1 MKRMQRERNW
11 SGNHVFEAHR
21 IHRPTSVD
29 EVRRIV
35 SASPK
40 IHAIGARHSFNGVA
54 DSPGDLIDLRDIDPR
69 IQIDPDRRTVTVGA
83 GTNYSVLAARLHA
96 QGWALHN
103 MASLPHITVVGAVS
117 TGTHGSGDKSGALP
131 TAVAALEMVTA
142 TGDLIELGRG
152 QSGFDGIVV
161 GLGAFGVITRVTLAI
176 EPTYEMRQDAFEGL
190 PWATV
195 LADLD
200 AVTSA
205 ASSFSLMTLW
215 SGETVSRL
223 WIKTRLINGRPLEVS
238 AAHVGA
244 RPAST
249 PLVVNP
255 GDGPLTLTPFGIPGP
270 WFERLIH
277 LGADQEPG
285 PLEQIQSEYL
295 IPRAHA
301 PAAFAKLR
309 AIGDRIDPHLFISEI
324 RAMAGD
330 ELWLSPAYGG
340 DTVALHFTWK
350 WQPDAVAAITA
361 EIEEMLLPLGGRPHW
376 GKVIHTPAARLA
388 PLYPRMQAF
397 RDLARSYDPNG
408 KFRNAFLE
416 RHVLE

>member
-1 MKRMQRERNW
+1 MHRERNW
-11 SGNHVFEAHR
+11 SGNTIFEARR

-54 DSPGDLIDLRDIDPR
+54 DSSGDLIDLSGVDPR
-69 IQIDPDRRTVTVGA
+69 ITIDPDRRTVTVGA
-83 GTNYSVLAARLHA
+83 GTNYGVLAAHLHTNR
-96 QGWALHN
+96 WALHN
-103 MASLPHITVVGAVS
+103 MASLPHITIAGAVS

-131 TAVAALEMVTA
+131 TAVAGLEMVTA
-142 TGDLIELGRG
+142 TGDLVELRRG
-152 QSGFDGIVV
+152 QAGFDGIVV

-176 EPTYEMRQDAFEGL
+176 EPTYEVRQDAFEGL

-205 ASSFSLMTLW
+205 ASSFSLMTFW
-215 SGETVSRL
+215 SGETISRL
-223 WIKTRLINGRPLEVS
+223 WLKTRLIDGHPLEVS
-238 AAHVGA
+238 AAHLGA

-249 PLVVNP
+249 PLAVSP
-255 GDGPLTLTPFGIPGP
+255 GDSPVTLTPFGIPGP

-295 IPRAHA
+295 VPRANA

-309 AIGDRIDPHLFISEI
+309 AIGDRIDRRLFISEI
-324 RAMAGD
+324 RTMAGD

-340 DTVALHFTWK
+340 DTVAIHFTWK
-350 WQPDAVAAITA
+350 WEPDAVAALTA
-361 EIEEMLLPLGGRPHW
+361 EIEELLLPLGGRPHW

-397 RDLARSYDPNG
+397 RDLARYYDPDG
-408 KFRNAFLE
+408 KFRNAFLD
-416 RHVLE
+416 RHVFE

>member
-1 MKRMQRERNW
+1 MLRERNW
-11 SGNHVFEAHR
+11 SGNHVFEAHSIR
-21 IHRPTSVD
+21 RPSSVD

-40 IHAIGARHSFNGVA
+40 IRAIGSRHSFNGVA
-54 DSPGDLIDLRDIDPR
+54 DSPGDLIDLRGVDPR
-69 IQIDPDRRTVTVGA
+69 ISIDPDRRTVSVGA
-83 GTNYSVLAARLHA
+83 ATNYSVLAAHLHA
-96 QGWALHN
+96 NGWALHN
-103 MASLPHITVVGAVS
+103 MASLPHITVAGAVS

-131 TAVAALEMVTA
+131 TAVEGLEMVTA
-142 TGDLIELGRG
+142 TGDLVELGRG
-152 QSGFDGIVV
+152 QTGFDGIVV
-161 GLGAFGVITRVTLAI
+161 GLGAFGVVTRVTLAI
-176 EPTYEMRQDAFEGL
+176 ESTYEMRQDAFEGL

-200 AVTSA
+200 AITSA
-205 ASSFSLMTLW
+205 AYSFSLMTLW

-223 WIKTRLINGRPLEVS
+223 WIKTRLIDGRPLEVT
-238 AAHVGA
+238 AAHLGA

-249 PLVVNP
+249 PLAVSP
-255 GDGPLTLTPFGIPGP
+255 GDSPVALTPFGISGP
-270 WFERLIH
+270 WSERLIH
-277 LGADQEPG
+277 LPADQEVG
-285 PLEQIQSEYL
+285 PREQIQSEYL
-295 IPRAHA
+295 LPRANA

-309 AIGDRIDPHLFISEI
+309 AIGPRIDRLLFISEI
-324 RAMAGD
+324 RTMAGD

-340 DTVALHFTWK
+340 DTVAIHFTWK
-350 WQPDAVAAITA
+350 WEPEAVTALTA

-408 KFRNAFLE
+408 KFKNAFLE
-416 RHVLE
+416 RHVFG

>member
-1 MKRMQRERNW
+1 MHRERNW
-11 SGNHVFEAHR
+11 SGNTIFEARR
-21 IHRPTSVD
+21 IHCPTSVD

-54 DSPGDLIDLRDIDPR
+54 DSPGDLIDLRGVDPR

-83 GTNYSVLAARLHA
+83 ATNYGVLAAYLHKE
-96 QGWALHN
+96 GWALHN
-103 MASLPHITVVGAVS
+103 MASLPHITIAGAVS
-117 TGTHGSGDKSGALP
+117 TGTHGSGDRSGALP
-131 TAVAALEMVTA
+131 TAVAALEIVTA

-152 QSGFDGIVV
+152 QAGFDGVVV
-161 GLGAFGVITRVTLAI
+161 GVGAFGVITRVTLAI
-176 EPTYEMRQDAFEGL
+176 EPTYEVRQDAFEGL

-200 AVTSA
+200 AITSA
-205 ASSFSLMTLW
+205 ASSFSLMTSW

-223 WIKTRLINGRPLEVS
+223 WIKTRLIDGRPLEVS
-238 AAHVGA
+238 AAHLGA

-249 PLVVNP
+249 PLAVSP
-255 GDGPLTLTPFGIPGP
+255 GDSPVALTLFGIPGP
-270 WFERLIH
+270 WSERLIH
-277 LGADQEPG
+277 LPPDQELG
-285 PLEQIQSEYL
+285 PREQIQSEYL
-295 IPRAHA
+295 LPRANA

-309 AIGDRIDPHLFISEI
+309 AMSDRIDPHLFVSEI
-324 RAMAGD
+324 RTMAGD

-340 DTVALHFTWK
+340 DTVAIHFTWK
-350 WQPDAVAAITA
+350 REPDAVAPLTA

-408 KFRNAFLE
+408 KFKNAFLE
-416 RHVLE
+416 RHVFE

>member
-1 MKRMQRERNW
+1 MHRERNW
-11 SGNHVFEAHR
+11 SGNTIFEARR
-21 IHRPTSVD
+21 IHCPTSVD

-54 DSPGDLIDLRDIDPR
+54 DSTDELIDLRGVDPR
-69 IQIDPDRRTVTVGA
+69 ITVDPDRRTVTVGA
-83 GTNYSVLAARLHA
+83 GANYSVLAAHLHRH
-96 QGWALHN
+96 GWALHN
-103 MASLPHITVVGAVS
+103 MASLPHITIAGAVS

-131 TAVAALEMVTA
+131 TAVAGLQMVTA
-142 TGDLIELGRG
+142 TGDLIELPRG
-152 QSGFDGIVV
+152 QAGFDGVV
-161 GLGAFGVITRVTLAI
+161 IGLGAFGVITRVTLAI

-195 LADLD
+195 LTDLD
-200 AVTSA
+200 AITSG
-205 ASSFSLMTLW
+205 ASSFSLMTFW

-223 WIKTRLINGRPLEVS
+223 WMKTRLIDGRPLEVS
-238 AAHVGA
+238 AAHLGA

-249 PLVVNP
+249 PLAVSP
-255 GDGPLTLTPFGIPGP
+255 GDGPVTLTPFGIPGP
-270 WFERLIH
+270 WSERLIH
-277 LGADQEPG
+277 LGAEQEPG
-285 PLEQIQSEYL
+285 PLDQIQSEYL
-295 IPRAHA
+295 LPRANA

-309 AIGDRIDPHLFISEI
+309 AMGDRIDRRLFVSEI
-324 RAMAGD
+324 RTMAGD

-340 DTVALHFTWK
+340 DTVAIHFTWK
-350 WQPDAVAAITA
+350 REPDAVAALTA

-388 PLYPRMQAF
+388 PLYPRMPAF
-397 RDLARSYDPNG
+397 RDLAGSYDPNG

-416 RHVLE
+416 RHVFE